1 MEYDFDLIDERVDI
15 YNSYSDNIYQ
25 NFIDKGKEIF
35 KKYNQEKK
43 CNKKNKKLLFDP
55 NDGKTCYTFK
65 DDKYAHGGYECGDN
79 GYWNEKLCKKYY
91 CDFGYYYDTYEGKCK
106 KDICANNIDIIN
118 FNQSEEINLEGKYE
132 NKITLDE
139 NNNKEYIFYLN
150 NTKYLYFFKVEGNEG
165 FIHYDSDKPCPNFCV
180 IQNPN
185 IMNYTS
191 VHLNHFKNATNHTII
206 IYISSIE
213 IDINLISTISIQL
226 NKEQISEINPLTY
239 SKLFYFLKA
248 NTNYISFFE
257 NFAVSTKLKWALY
270 EPEMTASDILNI
282 SEKYFVDYKGEI
294 MRLEKEKMY
303 IISISTSS
311 SFDLNKPLKI
321 LIQPFIQSNYIE
333 IKEDK
338 TNILFLSKSHENYIL
353 DFNKNNK
360 NRIIKLSP
368 CLKNSEIEII
378 DENMQKNSNLNS
390 NNLYYILSEENKIY
404 LNKLKIKV
412 KEDSLIE
419 LLVHFPD
426 DIDLLNQK
434 EYDNYQIKR
443 NTVISFEKN
452 LFNKTIY
459 ITINSKTNKPFKYG
473 IMAGYT
479 LGNYYHYSSNYN
491 IKTIKSMKDSDTIE
505 VKLNKNKS
513 IEGEYFYIM
522 LTFDENNINDLY
534 KINLIKSEKFNL
546 DVFNVG
552 IPEDKSKLILNN
564 IIKLIEEGYA
574 YNDIIKNP
582 PNGEYF
588 MKIDL
593 ISELKKIETKNKR
606 YFDFY
611 RDIRRITSRANDV
624 YLNILPIRSPNN
636 YNLDNLYI
644 CLPFSFYIKGDS
656 KESTYIF
663 IEINDDCF
671 HYYTQEQQNFIISH
685 LNKHLIYINKTTPFE
700 FIQNLQSEF
709 NSIHNKHAQFSI
721 TLEIAHKL
729 SLMHNPFTKEQIS
742 NIEFVFDGGDNIFLD
757 YYLKWKEKTLLKENE
772 DLKNWKYSTKI
783 KDGFKCLID
792 EEKKVNVFKLGSIKL
807 NREEKDYLNNYL
819 NSLEVVLNCTKE
831 FYNNSYPIIG
841 IENDNNGGDI
851 QFGLYLGQL
860 LQIKIAQRTYF
871 SMKNS
876 ELIKII
882 FEEKINTLNIINKET
897 CKPFNNFNEMIGV
910 QDDYGNNISL
920 NRTKVFQIFNQ
931 SILSQINKIRKEIYK
946 INNLKKP
953 TDIIIFTDGFS
964 LGTSSFFIRNLQ
976 ERGGAIIVG
985 YKGNPKSDDIF
996 YGTQSISSFNSFKD
1010 TDIYKSLKECG
1021 FIIKEISFYLSYDD
1035 SYQKKSPIPKEYN
1048 LIPIDE
1054 RVNIYHIYNDSYYDK
1069 FIDKAL
1075 EIFDK
1080 YNKQKKCNK
1089 NNLLIKFDPND
1100 MKTCYKFKNDEHAHG
1115 GYQCNENGTWSDI
1128 CSPYYCDIGY
1138 IFDNYN
1144 KKCIKDICIKDEELE
1159 IISKPQPEKKIM
1171 KIFLIMQLF

>member
-1 MEYDFDLIDERVDI
+1 MF
-15 YNSYSDNIYQ
+15 
-25 NFIDKGKEIF
+25 
-35 KKYNQEKK
+35 
-43 CNKKNKKLLFDP
+43 
-55 NDGKTCYTFK
+55 T
-65 DDKYAHGGYECGDN
+65 
-79 GYWNEKLCKKYY
+79 
-91 CDFGYYYDTYEGKCK
+91 
-106 KDICANNIDIIN
+106 
-118 FNQSEEINLEGKYE
+118 
-132 NKITLDE
+132 
-139 NNNKEYIFYLN
+139 
-150 NTKYLYFFKVEGNEG
+150 
-165 FIHYDSDKPCPNFCV
+165 
-180 IQNPN
+180 
-185 IMNYTS
+185 
-191 VHLNHFKNATNHTII
+191 
-206 IYISSIE
+206 
-213 IDINLISTISIQL
+213 
-226 NKEQISEINPLTY
+226 
-239 SKLFYFLKA
+239 
-248 NTNYISFFE
+248 
-257 NFAVSTKLKWALY
+257 
-270 EPEMTASDILNI
+270 
-282 SEKYFVDYKGEI
+282 
-294 MRLEKEKMY
+294 
-303 IISISTSS
+303 
-311 SFDLNKPLKI
+311 
-321 LIQPFIQSNYIE
+321 
-333 IKEDK
+333 
-338 TNILFLSKSHENYIL
+338 
-353 DFNKNNK
+353 
-360 NRIIKLSP
+360 
-368 CLKNSEIEII
+368 
-378 DENMQKNSNLNS
+378 
-390 NNLYYILSEENKIY
+390 
-404 LNKLKIKV
+404 
-412 KEDSLIE
+412 
-419 LLVHFPD
+419 
-426 DIDLLNQK
+426 
-434 EYDNYQIKR
+434 
-443 NTVISFEKN
+443 
-452 LFNKTIY
+452 
-459 ITINSKTNKPFKYG
+459 
-473 IMAGYT
+473 
-479 LGNYYHYSSNYN
+479 
-491 IKTIKSMKDSDTIE
+491 
-505 VKLNKNKS
+505 
-513 IEGEYFYIM
+513 
-522 LTFDENNINDLY
+522 
-534 KINLIKSEKFNL
+534 
-546 DVFNVG
+546 
-552 IPEDKSKLILNN
+552 
-564 IIKLIEEGYA
+564 
-574 YNDIIKNP
+574 
-582 PNGEYF
+582 
-588 MKIDL
+588 
-593 ISELKKIETKNKR
+593 
-606 YFDFY
+606 
-611 RDIRRITSRANDV
+611 
-624 YLNILPIRSPNN
+624 
-636 YNLDNLYI
+636 
-644 CLPFSFYIKGDS
+644 FSFYIKGDS

-792 EEKKVNVFKLGSIKL
+792 EEKRVNVFKLGSIILK
-807 NREEKDYLNNYL
+807 REEKDYLNNYL

-1054 RVNIYHIYNDSYYDK
+1054 RVNIYHKYNDSYYDK

-1159 IISKPQPEKKIM
+1159 IISKPQPEKKNNEDFPDYAIVL
-1171 KIFLIMQLF
+1171 ISISSFLILLILIIIIIKYRSKNNLNSDSIEKLLENFN